1 MTPDELPLQRY
12 HVEHETRYAYA
23 APVSQSWQL
32 ARLTPR
38 RLPWQALLSHSLQI
52 DPQPDERRDELDSF
66 GNTVTHFGLHGAHR
80 VLRVRMECLVEVS
93 ARPAVQGAA
102 AFGVQSQLQSQ
113 SLGEG
118 DGNGQVL
125 AQSQSQSQQA
135 MAFDE
140 SAWEAVRDAI
150 RREPQQDNLAPAS
163 MSEPTPLVPLSE
175 AARSYAV
182 ASFAHGRPWLDAV
195 LDLMNRIHAD
205 FDFEPGATTVST
217 SVDEVLHQ
225 RSGVCQDFAHL
236 MLACLRGLGLPARY
250 VSGYLLTDPP
260 PGRPRLMGVDASHAW
275 VAAYAPQHGWVEFD
289 PTNDQLADPRYITLS
304 WGADFADVV
313 PLRGVIVGAGDQRMS
328 VAVSVIPA

>member
-118 DGNGQVL
+118 DDDGQVL
-125 AQSQSQSQQA
+125 SQSQSQSQSQQA

-150 RREPQQDNLAPAS
+150 RREPQQDNLAPAKAIC
-163 MSEPTPLVPLSE
+163 VG
-175 AARSYAV
+175 
-182 ASFAHGRPWLDAV
+182 AHGLDQHRPDFLLPSIFV
-195 LDLMNRIHAD
+195 LS
-205 FDFEPGATTVST
+205 FDIG
-217 SVDEVLHQ
+217 
-225 RSGVCQDFAHL
+225 
-236 MLACLRGLGLPARY
+236 
-250 VSGYLLTDPP
+250 
-260 PGRPRLMGVDASHAW
+260 
-275 VAAYAPQHGWVEFD
+275 HG
-289 PTNDQLADPRYITLS
+289 S
-304 WGADFADVV
+304 
-313 PLRGVIVGAGDQRMS
+313 
-328 VAVSVIPA
+328 